1 MKVKLLDYIGRS
13 VIVDVGDIEFIERM
27 VIDVITGDEILTV
40 TYKDGTDEE
49 YDSSDCR
56 NLDFFDDEYEIYNA
70 ATGVTEFDNK
80 DFMNRNASY
89 WRKYKD

>member
-1 MKVKLLDYIGRS
+1 MNVKLLDYAGCS

-27 VIDVITGDEILTV
+27 VIKVITGDEILTV
-40 TYKDGTDEE
+40 TYKDGMEYE

-56 NLDFFDDEYEIYNA
+56 NLDFFDDEYEIYNVE
-70 ATGVTEFDNK
+70 TGVTEFDNGE
-80 DFMNRNASY
+80 FMNRNTSY